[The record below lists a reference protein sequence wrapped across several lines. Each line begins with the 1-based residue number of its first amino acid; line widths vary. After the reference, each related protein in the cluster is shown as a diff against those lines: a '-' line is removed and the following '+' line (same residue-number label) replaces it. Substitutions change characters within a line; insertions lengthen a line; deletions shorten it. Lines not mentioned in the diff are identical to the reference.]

1 MARIDC
7 AVLSHIVVPCREEMK
22 KVWFELDGRIFVEEE
37 CEDGAEGGGEE
48 EEAGDGEEYAGGM
61 GDDAVDCGDA
71 GAGVGK
77 DEAEEGEADPTG
89 DVEAAA
95 GGGDGEDDHDGEA
108 GERER
113 DDELEVEAARVCGEQ
128 SVKDE
133 GGWCFERDE
142 REHGKAAFS

>member
-1 MARIDC
+1 LARIDC

-48 EEAGDGEEYAGGM
+48 EEAGDGEGDAGGVC
-61 GDDAVDCGDA
+61 DDAVDCGDA
-71 GAGVGK
+71 GAGIGE
-77 DEAEEGEADPTG
+77 DEAEEGEADPAG

-95 GGGDGEDDHDGEA
+95 CGGDGEDDHDGET

-113 DDELEVEAARVCGEQ
+113 DDELEVEAARVCSEEN
-128 SVKDE
+128 E
-133 GGWCFERDE
+133 GGKSRWHVCILRRRTRD
-142 REHGKAAFS
+142 